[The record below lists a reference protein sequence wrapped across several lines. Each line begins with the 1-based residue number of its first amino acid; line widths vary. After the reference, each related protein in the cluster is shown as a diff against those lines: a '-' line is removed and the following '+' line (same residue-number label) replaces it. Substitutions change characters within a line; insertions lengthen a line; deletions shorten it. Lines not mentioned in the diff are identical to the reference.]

1 MRRFI
6 NTMLAAG
13 VVAVAAAVGL
23 FFSGAAQ
30 AATTG
35 VDTIMVPANFSQLA
49 ETAKSGVVNIRTVKT
64 VNGGGPV
71 FRHFFRGP
79 FGNQDPFRDFFG
91 GGPMREFKQRSLGS
105 GFIISKDGF
114 IVTNNHV
121 IEDADQIKVRLFDD
135 EEFDAE
141 VVGRDPKTDLALIK
155 ISATHDFEPLKLGNS
170 DTLPVGSWVIAIG
183 SPFGLEQTVT
193 AGIVS
198 AKGRIIGSGPY
209 DDFIQTDASIN
220 PGNSGGPLL
229 GLNGEV
235 VGINTAIV
243 ASGQGIGFAI
253 PINLAAGI
261 IDQLRNTGEVS
272 RGWLGVGIQNLT
284 PELAEYYG
292 IDREDGVMVTQ
303 VYNGDPA
310 DKAGIKPGDVIISLD
325 GNPVTDSRDLS
336 KGIADTGAGNRAKVT
351 FLRGGEEKTVRI
363 KLGKRSE
370 SEPGAVRTSSSP
382 SSDLGLEVREL
393 DSELAERMGIEDD
406 TKGVVVTGIE
416 PDGKAS
422 EAGIQRGD
430 IIVEINRQSVAS
442 ISEYKSII
450 DGLKEGDSVQ
460 ILLRRGGGALVVA
473 KFTR

>member
-1 MRRFI
+1 MKRFYCLRSATRI
-6 NTMLAAG
+6 
-13 VVAVAAAVGL
+13 VAVAAALGLLVG
-23 FFSGAAQ
+23 GAAQ
-30 AATTG
+30 AAKSG
-35 VDTIMVPANFSQLA
+35 ADTIMVPANFSQLA
-49 ETAKSGVVNIRTVKT
+49 EKAKSGVVNIRTVKT

-79 FGNQDPFRDFFG
+79 FGNQEPFKDFFG

-121 IEDADQIKVRLFDD
+121 IEDADQIKVRLFDE

-155 ISATHDFEPLKLGNS
+155 ITATHEFKPLTLGNS

-253 PINLAAGI
+253 PINLASGI

-284 PELAEYYG
+284 PELADYYG

-325 GNPVTDSRDLS
+325 EKPVTDSRDLS

-393 DSELAERMGIEDD
+393 DSELAERLGIEDD
-406 TKGVVVTGIE
+406 VKGVVVTGIE

-430 IIVEINRQSVAS
+430 LIVEINRQSVAS
-442 ISEYKSII
+442 IGDYKSII

-460 ILLRRGGGALVVA
+460 ILMRRGRGALVVA